1 MTSTQDPRSAH
12 ALHAALQARG
22 LEVDDFAVQEESAS
36 GLAQSLGMND
46 GILKVR
52 CRSTGEERLYS
63 SGFGSAWFGAFLMDL
78 GRGHFGRAGRRA
90 VAGLLPLS
98 RPVAR
103 LLHA

>member
-1 MTSTQDPRSAH
+1 MASTQDPRSAH

-78 GRGHFGRAGRRA
+78 DRGSFARAAQCHPGGRRA
-90 VAGLLPLS
+90 LQQPAALLG
-98 RPVAR
+98 A
-103 LLHA
+103 